1 MQAHEQAA
9 LWLLGVIAVLAA
21 APAGAQES
29 MLAGLGWHKNSA
41 GTQVDGSSQITV
53 HGNRSSGPVVST
65 GGKGSGLANAGMR
78 VDLAG
83 TAQANGVGLA
93 AMDVRQS
100 QIQVLGNQVTGFVNA
115 LGGAATANMM
125 LAASSTGTRPLTASR
140 LVVTGNRAAEV
151 AAFGA
156 KTEVMLGTG
165 SLQMPGRASAN
176 SLLLDATQV
185 RQSELLLANNE
196 ARGVT
201 SIGGS
206 ALANVLTA
214 ARTTLADTRILVASN
229 RAQDVRAGGGSAGVG
244 RGTIAQVDLTGVAA
258 ANAVTL
264 ASSELRGAQLTVAG
278 NEAAQVNATGGS
290 ALANT
295 MSFTDHR
302 LAGGAS
308 YQPAISGNT
317 ARNVQAWGGEGSIL
331 SGALAD
337 VRVSA
342 SALAN
347 SLSVTRG
354 ELAQAPVHR
363 VSGNRA
369 SDVVATGGGAAAN
382 SLWLDNATE
391 RAGSVLLAGNTA
403 DRCARPEPPAPWA
416 AAWWAGSSAT
426 AARWPTPPWRTT
438 SPPWSALLSPWP
450 AIRRSPSRDRAGWR
464 RPTPRW

>member
-1 MQAHEQAA
+1 MHTTRKMQAHEQAA

-229 RAQDVRAGGGSAGVG
+229 LSL
-244 RGTIAQVDLTGVAA
+244 IHIW
-258 ANAVTL
+258 TL
-264 ASSELRGAQLTVAG
+264 
-278 NEAAQVNATGGS
+278 
-290 ALANT
+290 
-295 MSFTDHR
+295 
-302 LAGGAS
+302 
-308 YQPAISGNT
+308 
-317 ARNVQAWGGEGSIL
+317 
-331 SGALAD
+331 
-337 VRVSA
+337 
-342 SALAN
+342 
-347 SLSVTRG
+347 
-354 ELAQAPVHR
+354 
-363 VSGNRA
+363 
-369 SDVVATGGGAAAN
+369 
-382 SLWLDNATE
+382 
-391 RAGSVLLAGNTA
+391 
-403 DRCARPEPPAPWA
+403 
-416 AAWWAGSSAT
+416 
-426 AARWPTPPWRTT
+426 PT
-438 SPPWSALLSPWP
+438 
-450 AIRRSPSRDRAGWR
+450 
-464 RPTPRW
+464 TPYV